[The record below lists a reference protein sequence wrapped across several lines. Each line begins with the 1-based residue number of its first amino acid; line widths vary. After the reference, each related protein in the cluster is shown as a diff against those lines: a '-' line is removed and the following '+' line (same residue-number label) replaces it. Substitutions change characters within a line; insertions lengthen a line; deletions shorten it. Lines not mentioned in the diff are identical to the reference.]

1 MRRKHLSL
9 KIKTD
14 FIASSQQM
22 ESVCIS
28 LFQIN
33 FFFFLQSITVAHWEL
48 GALPRDTPACRPE
61 GSDDEWLSL
70 LTYCD
75 AKGKDTQ
82 TDTGI
87 GRKKKSLWFY
97 SWGSTPVHRVSL
109 PHSAASSR
117 FNKGS
122 LSETLRASEH
132 QITELRDREWED
144 SVDQHKW
151 PKKWFSLASKAAAIQ
166 SRGWWEY

>member
-14 FIASSQQM
+14 FYSLQSANG
-22 ESVCIS
+22 IS
-28 LFQIN
+28 LHFIISN
-33 FFFFLQSITVAHWEL
+33 KLFFFLQSITVAHWEL
-48 GALPRDTPACRPE
+48 GALARDTPACRPE

-97 SWGSTPVHRVSL
+97 SWGSTPVHWVSL